1 MQTLIWDP
9 RKTTIPIQKD
19 KYKSDIENKKNDQ
32 TSKQKTRRIMN
43 DNTCK
48 TNITYQCLHKKL
60 INDGKVI
67 FNSIKIAQWI
77 KTKRLCELIKT
88 CSLFII
94 FSIQILHIF
103 FLKNYSH

>member
-32 TSKQKTRRIMN
+32 TSKQKTQRIMN

-48 TNITYQCLHKKL
+48 TNITYQ
-60 INDGKVI
+60 
-67 FNSIKIAQWI
+67 FNV
-77 KTKRLCELIKT
+77 
-88 CSLFII
+88 FIR
-94 FSIQILHIF
+94 
-103 FLKNYSH
+103 N